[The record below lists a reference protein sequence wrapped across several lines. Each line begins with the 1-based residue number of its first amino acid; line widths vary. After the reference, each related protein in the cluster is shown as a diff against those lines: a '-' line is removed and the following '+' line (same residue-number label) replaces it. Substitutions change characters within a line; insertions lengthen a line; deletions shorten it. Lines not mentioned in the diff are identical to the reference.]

1 MASPLHPLR
10 VAGCRGVNRIPH
22 PAGAVAGF
30 LADNRKEDMN
40 RVLRLTLLLMTTGL
54 LGLTAAAGGDTKE
67 PPPPSGDEYPYNW
80 NGSSSYTI
88 RLQTPFGPID
98 AEVTVCSCGGKG
110 DNCKLDNGKFIPK

>member
-1 MASPLHPLR
+1 
-10 VAGCRGVNRIPH
+10 VNRIPH

-67 PPPPSGDEYPYNW
+67 PPPPSGDEYPYHW
-80 NGSSSYTI
+80 NGSSSFTI
-88 RLQTPFGPID
+88 VLKTPFGPID
-98 AEVTVCSCGGKG
+98 AEVTVTSCGGKG
-110 DNCKLDNGKFIPK
+110 DNCKVENGKFIPK